1 VTILNIFPVPRYDNR
16 KLFLIFFLV
25 ATALVIDISISNVA
39 DMISKQAT
47 SVWGISLFIAISAI
61 YAIGQY
67 YILETV
73 KAKTRIS
80 KIRAPFFSTL
90 EMMVTIVQY
99 TLTAIMVIVVLQ
111 IVVISHYHTN
121 LLTLA
126 TSASYGLAVFLM
138 ALLSYQLFSW
148 FKLNPNFAVLIY
160 ALAAAMITVNA
171 IDSIVYFDVVLLG
184 KPEIVSAQSKIIFQT
199 GFNPGTPMSVVSL
212 IQTASL
218 ISYFLLTWSGT
229 IIVLRHHI
237 QRVGRI
243 KFWIIVMLPLVY
255 FMSYYVTLYEALHP
269 TSPVTT
275 ALSSDLILP
284 ILLYTY
290 SASSCGVL
298 FGFGFRS
305 VSRSINQSSHVR
317 DYMIITAYGF
327 ILYFIAGGATVLQ
340 AGYPPFGLANVSFV
354 GLASFLILVGLY
366 HSAISVAHDV
376 KLRKT
381 IKKSAME
388 ESKLLVSI
396 GSAQMEQ
403 EIQRRVLKNTKQ
415 QQETLTR
422 QTGVQSSLTE
432 YEIKQYLTTVL
443 REIKIIQNVDEILKK
458 QKDILE
464 ASNEFL
470 VCSKL
475 SGLLLAYNNYFD
487 LYEKVMQK
495 YRNDEHVGIRI
506 VTSITDKEGADLSRL
521 FINAGVE
528 IKHVKNMPPIDF
540 ALSDKEMIATI
551 QKVEGDEIIQNLLI
565 SNELPYI
572 EHFNSIFE
580 ELWETGKD
588 AEQRIKDIEEG
599 VDSEGIEIIQNPV
612 QIQKTCFNL
621 IKSATDEILIIFPS
635 ANAFHHQ
642 EHVGTIQLLEEMTG
656 RGIKVRILTPTDKLI
671 EDALQNLRKRQQE
684 INIRYVEPHL
694 QTKVTL
700 LVVDRKF
707 SLIVELKED
716 TNHNIYQT
724 IGLAT
729 YSNSKS
735 TVLSYVSIF
744 EGVWKQTELYERLK
758 IHDKMQE
765 EFINIAAHELRTPIQ
780 PLLFN
785 SESLKRIMPDEE
797 RISIIIRN
805 AKKLQTLA
813 NNILDI
819 TRIESQSLQLKK
831 ERVNLTEVL
840 LHSIKDIKNQIL
852 DSGKIK
858 VVYDLKE
865 DFFVE
870 ADKERITQVISNLLS
885 NAIKF
890 TKEGS
895 ISITEQMNNNKE
907 VVVNVHDTGSGIDP
921 EIMPRLFT
929 KFATKSD
936 TGTGLGLFIS
946 KSIVEAHGGRIWAE
960 NNNDGKG
967 GATFTLSLPLLS

>member
-1 VTILNIFPVPRYDNR
+1 VPILNIFPVPRYDNR

-39 DMISKQAT
+39 DMISKQAI

-61 YAIGQY
+61 YTIGQY

-80 KIRAPFFSTL
+80 KIRTPFFSTL

-99 TLTAIMVIVVLQ
+99 ALTAIMVIVVLQ

-160 ALAAAMITVNA
+160 ALAAAMITINA

-184 KPEIVSAQSKIIFQT
+184 KPVIVSAQSKVIFQT
-199 GFNPGTPMSVVSL
+199 GFNPGTPMSIVSL
-212 IQTASL
+212 VQTASL

-243 KFWIIVMLPLVY
+243 KFWIVVMLPLVY

-290 SASSCGVL
+290 SASICGVL
-298 FGFGFRS
+298 FGFGFRF

-327 ILYFIAGGATVLQ
+327 ILYFITGGATVLQ

-396 GSAQMEQ
+396 GAAQMEQ
-403 EIQRRVLKNTKQ
+403 EIQRRVLKNTKE
-415 QQETLTR
+415 QQETLTQ

-464 ASNEFL
+464 DSHEFL

-506 VTSITDKEGADLSRL
+506 VTSIRDKEGADLSRL

-671 EDALQNLRKRQQE
+671 EDALQNLRKRQQQ

-707 SLIVELKED
+707 SLIIELKED

-858 VVYDLKE
+858 VVYDPKE

-870 ADKERITQVISNLLS
+870 ADKERITQVISNLLG

-895 ISITEQMNNNKE
+895 ISITEQMNDNKE

-946 KSIVEAHGGRIWAE
+946 KSIIEAHGGRIWAE

>member
-1 VTILNIFPVPRYDNR
+1 
-16 KLFLIFFLV
+16 
-25 ATALVIDISISNVA
+25 
-39 DMISKQAT
+39 
-47 SVWGISLFIAISAI
+47 
-61 YAIGQY
+61 
-67 YILETV
+67 
-73 KAKTRIS
+73 
-80 KIRAPFFSTL
+80 
-90 EMMVTIVQY
+90 
-99 TLTAIMVIVVLQ
+99 
-111 IVVISHYHTN
+111 
-121 LLTLA
+121 
-126 TSASYGLAVFLM
+126 
-138 ALLSYQLFSW
+138 
-148 FKLNPNFAVLIY
+148 
-160 ALAAAMITVNA
+160 
-171 IDSIVYFDVVLLG
+171 
-184 KPEIVSAQSKIIFQT
+184 
-199 GFNPGTPMSVVSL
+199 
-212 IQTASL
+212 
-218 ISYFLLTWSGT
+218 
-229 IIVLRHHI
+229 
-237 QRVGRI
+237 
-243 KFWIIVMLPLVY
+243 
-255 FMSYYVTLYEALHP
+255 
-269 TSPVTT
+269 
-275 ALSSDLILP
+275 
-284 ILLYTY
+284 
-290 SASSCGVL
+290 
-298 FGFGFRS
+298 
-305 VSRSINQSSHVR
+305 
-317 DYMIITAYGF
+317 
-327 ILYFIAGGATVLQ
+327 
-340 AGYPPFGLANVSFV
+340 
-354 GLASFLILVGLY
+354 
-366 HSAISVAHDV
+366 
-376 KLRKT
+376 
-381 IKKSAME
+381 
-388 ESKLLVSI
+388 
-396 GSAQMEQ
+396 
-403 EIQRRVLKNTKQ
+403 
-415 QQETLTR
+415 
-422 QTGVQSSLTE
+422 
-432 YEIKQYLTTVL
+432 
-443 REIKIIQNVDEILKK
+443 
-458 QKDILE
+458 
-464 ASNEFL
+464 
-470 VCSKL
+470 
-475 SGLLLAYNNYFD
+475 
-487 LYEKVMQK
+487 
-495 YRNDEHVGIRI
+495 
-506 VTSITDKEGADLSRL
+506 
-521 FINAGVE
+521 
-528 IKHVKNMPPIDF
+528 MPPIDF

-671 EDALQNLRKRQQE
+671 EDALQNLRKRQQQ

-707 SLIVELKED
+707 SLIIELKED

-858 VVYDLKE
+858 VVYDPKE

-870 ADKERITQVISNLLS
+870 ADKERITQVISNLLG

-895 ISITEQMNNNKE
+895 ISITEQMNDNKE

-946 KSIVEAHGGRIWAE
+946 KSIIEAHGGRIWAE

>member
-39 DMISKQAT
+39 DIISKQAI

-61 YAIGQY
+61 YTIGQY

-99 TLTAIMVIVVLQ
+99 TLTAITVIVVLQ

-148 FKLNPNFAVLIY
+148 FRLNPNFAVLIY
-160 ALAAAMITVNA
+160 ALSAAMITINA
-171 IDSIVYFDVVLLG
+171 IDLIVYSDVVLLG
-184 KPEIVSAQSKIIFQT
+184 KPEIVSAQSKVIFQT

-212 IQTASL
+212 VQNASM

-275 ALSSDLILP
+275 ALSSNLILP

-290 SASSCGVL
+290 SVCICGVL

-327 ILYFIAGGATVLQ
+327 ILYFITSGATVLQ

-381 IKKSAME
+381 IKKSAKE

-396 GSAQMEQ
+396 GAAQMEQ

-415 QQETLTR
+415 QQETLTQ

-528 IKHVKNMPPIDF
+528 IKHVKNLPPIDF

-707 SLIVELKED
+707 SLIIELKED

-758 IHDKMQE
+758 IHDKMQK

-840 LHSIKDIKNQIL
+840 LHSIKDIKNQVL

-895 ISITEQMNNNKE
+895 ISITEQMNDNKE

-936 TGTGLGLFIS
+936 IGTGLGLFIS
-946 KSIVEAHGGRIWAE
+946 KSIVEAHGGRIWAK

>member
-1 VTILNIFPVPRYDNR
+1 MTILNIFPVPRYDNR

-25 ATALVIDISISNVA
+25 ATVLVIDISISNVA
-39 DMISKQAT
+39 DMISKQAI
-47 SVWGISLFIAISAI
+47 SAWGISLFIAISAI
-61 YAIGQY
+61 YTIGQY
-67 YILETV
+67 YILEIV

-80 KIRAPFFSTL
+80 KIRAPLFSTL

-160 ALAAAMITVNA
+160 ALAAAMITINA

-184 KPEIVSAQSKIIFQT
+184 KPVIVSAQSKVIFQT
-199 GFNPGTPMSVVSL
+199 GFNPGTPMSVVRL
-212 IQTASL
+212 VQNASV

-255 FMSYYVTLYEALHP
+255 FMSYYVTLYQALHP
-269 TSPVTT
+269 NSPVTT
-275 ALSSDLILP
+275 ALSSNLILP

-290 SASSCGVL
+290 SASICGVL

-327 ILYFIAGGATVLQ
+327 ILYFITGGATVLQ

-396 GSAQMEQ
+396 GAAQMEQ

-415 QQETLTR
+415 QRETLTQ

-432 YEIKQYLTTVL
+432 YEIKQYLTKVL
-443 REIKIIQNVDEILKK
+443 REIKIVQNVDEILKK

-464 ASNEFL
+464 SSNEFL

-565 SNELPYI
+565 SNEPPYI

-642 EHVGTIQLLEEMTG
+642 EHVGTIQLLKEMTG
-656 RGIKVRILTPTDKLI
+656 RGIKVRILMPTDKLI
-671 EDALQNLRKRQQE
+671 EDALQNLRKRQQG

-707 SLIVELKED
+707 SLIIELKED

-785 SESLKRIMPDEE
+785 SESLKRIMPNEE

-895 ISITEQMNNNKE
+895 ISITEQMNDNKE
-907 VVVNVHDTGSGIDP
+907 VVVNVHDTGSGIDA

>member
-1 VTILNIFPVPRYDNR
+1 
-16 KLFLIFFLV
+16 
-25 ATALVIDISISNVA
+25 
-39 DMISKQAT
+39 
-47 SVWGISLFIAISAI
+47 
-61 YAIGQY
+61 
-67 YILETV
+67 
-73 KAKTRIS
+73 
-80 KIRAPFFSTL
+80 
-90 EMMVTIVQY
+90 
-99 TLTAIMVIVVLQ
+99 
-111 IVVISHYHTN
+111 
-121 LLTLA
+121 
-126 TSASYGLAVFLM
+126 
-138 ALLSYQLFSW
+138 
-148 FKLNPNFAVLIY
+148 
-160 ALAAAMITVNA
+160 
-171 IDSIVYFDVVLLG
+171 
-184 KPEIVSAQSKIIFQT
+184 
-199 GFNPGTPMSVVSL
+199 
-212 IQTASL
+212 
-218 ISYFLLTWSGT
+218 
-229 IIVLRHHI
+229 
-237 QRVGRI
+237 
-243 KFWIIVMLPLVY
+243 
-255 FMSYYVTLYEALHP
+255 
-269 TSPVTT
+269 
-275 ALSSDLILP
+275 
-284 ILLYTY
+284 
-290 SASSCGVL
+290 
-298 FGFGFRS
+298 
-305 VSRSINQSSHVR
+305 
-317 DYMIITAYGF
+317 
-327 ILYFIAGGATVLQ
+327 
-340 AGYPPFGLANVSFV
+340 
-354 GLASFLILVGLY
+354 
-366 HSAISVAHDV
+366 
-376 KLRKT
+376 
-381 IKKSAME
+381 
-388 ESKLLVSI
+388 
-396 GSAQMEQ
+396 
-403 EIQRRVLKNTKQ
+403 
-415 QQETLTR
+415 
-422 QTGVQSSLTE
+422 
-432 YEIKQYLTTVL
+432 
-443 REIKIIQNVDEILKK
+443 
-458 QKDILE
+458 
-464 ASNEFL
+464 
-470 VCSKL
+470 
-475 SGLLLAYNNYFD
+475 
-487 LYEKVMQK
+487 
-495 YRNDEHVGIRI
+495 
-506 VTSITDKEGADLSRL
+506 
-521 FINAGVE
+521 
-528 IKHVKNMPPIDF
+528 
-540 ALSDKEMIATI
+540 
-551 QKVEGDEIIQNLLI
+551 
-565 SNELPYI
+565 
-572 EHFNSIFE
+572 
-580 ELWETGKD
+580 
-588 AEQRIKDIEEG
+588 
-599 VDSEGIEIIQNPV
+599 
-612 QIQKTCFNL
+612 
-621 IKSATDEILIIFPS
+621 
-635 ANAFHHQ
+635 
-642 EHVGTIQLLEEMTG
+642 MTG
-656 RGIKVRILTPTDKLI
+656 RGIKVRILTPADKLI

-895 ISITEQMNNNKE
+895 ISITEQMNDNKE

>member
-1 VTILNIFPVPRYDNR
+1 
-16 KLFLIFFLV
+16 
-25 ATALVIDISISNVA
+25 
-39 DMISKQAT
+39 
-47 SVWGISLFIAISAI
+47 
-61 YAIGQY
+61 
-67 YILETV
+67 
-73 KAKTRIS
+73 
-80 KIRAPFFSTL
+80 
-90 EMMVTIVQY
+90 
-99 TLTAIMVIVVLQ
+99 
-111 IVVISHYHTN
+111 
-121 LLTLA
+121 
-126 TSASYGLAVFLM
+126 
-138 ALLSYQLFSW
+138 
-148 FKLNPNFAVLIY
+148 
-160 ALAAAMITVNA
+160 
-171 IDSIVYFDVVLLG
+171 
-184 KPEIVSAQSKIIFQT
+184 VSAQSKIIFQT

-255 FMSYYVTLYEALHP
+255 FMSYYVALYEALHP
-269 TSPVTT
+269 TSPVTA

-656 RGIKVRILTPTDKLI
+656 RGIKVRILTPADKVI

-758 IHDKMQE
+758 IHDRMQE

>member
-1 VTILNIFPVPRYDNR
+1 
-16 KLFLIFFLV
+16 
-25 ATALVIDISISNVA
+25 
-39 DMISKQAT
+39 
-47 SVWGISLFIAISAI
+47 
-61 YAIGQY
+61 
-67 YILETV
+67 
-73 KAKTRIS
+73 
-80 KIRAPFFSTL
+80 
-90 EMMVTIVQY
+90 
-99 TLTAIMVIVVLQ
+99 
-111 IVVISHYHTN
+111 
-121 LLTLA
+121 
-126 TSASYGLAVFLM
+126 
-138 ALLSYQLFSW
+138 
-148 FKLNPNFAVLIY
+148 
-160 ALAAAMITVNA
+160 MITINA

-184 KPEIVSAQSKIIFQT
+184 KPEIVSAQSKVIFQT

-212 IQTASL
+212 VQTASL

-255 FMSYYVTLYEALHP
+255 FMSYYVTLYQDLHP

-284 ILLYTY
+284 ILLYTH
-290 SASSCGVL
+290 SASICGVL
-298 FGFGFRS
+298 IGFGFRS
-305 VSRSINQSSHVR
+305 ISRSINQSSHVR

-396 GSAQMEQ
+396 GAAQMEQ

-415 QQETLTR
+415 QQETLTQ

-470 VCSKL
+470 VCSRL
-475 SGLLLAYNNYFD
+475 SGLLLSYNNYFD

-621 IKSATDEILIIFPS
+621 IKSATDEILVIFPS

-656 RGIKVRILTPTDKLI
+656 RGIKVRILTPADKLI

-707 SLIVELKED
+707 SLIIELKED

-852 DSGKIK
+852 DGGKIK

-895 ISITEQMNNNKE
+895 ISIIEQLNDNKE

-946 KSIVEAHGGRIWAE
+946 KSIVEAHGGRIWAK

>member
-1 VTILNIFPVPRYDNR
+1 
-16 KLFLIFFLV
+16 
-25 ATALVIDISISNVA
+25 
-39 DMISKQAT
+39 
-47 SVWGISLFIAISAI
+47 
-61 YAIGQY
+61 
-67 YILETV
+67 
-73 KAKTRIS
+73 
-80 KIRAPFFSTL
+80 
-90 EMMVTIVQY
+90 
-99 TLTAIMVIVVLQ
+99 
-111 IVVISHYHTN
+111 
-121 LLTLA
+121 
-126 TSASYGLAVFLM
+126 
-138 ALLSYQLFSW
+138 
-148 FKLNPNFAVLIY
+148 
-160 ALAAAMITVNA
+160 
-171 IDSIVYFDVVLLG
+171 
-184 KPEIVSAQSKIIFQT
+184 
-199 GFNPGTPMSVVSL
+199 
-212 IQTASL
+212 
-218 ISYFLLTWSGT
+218 
-229 IIVLRHHI
+229 
-237 QRVGRI
+237 
-243 KFWIIVMLPLVY
+243 
-255 FMSYYVTLYEALHP
+255 
-269 TSPVTT
+269 
-275 ALSSDLILP
+275 
-284 ILLYTY
+284 
-290 SASSCGVL
+290 
-298 FGFGFRS
+298 
-305 VSRSINQSSHVR
+305 
-317 DYMIITAYGF
+317 MIITAYGF
-327 ILYFIAGGATVLQ
+327 ILYFITGGATVLQ

-376 KLRKT
+376 KLRKI

-415 QQETLTR
+415 QQDTLTQ

-464 ASNEFL
+464 ASHEFL

-506 VTSITDKEGADLSRL
+506 VTSIRDKEGADLSRL

-599 VDSEGIEIIQNPV
+599 VDSEGIEIIQNPI

-671 EDALQNLRKRQQE
+671 EDALQNLRKRQQQ

-707 SLIVELKED
+707 SLIIELKED

-858 VVYDLKE
+858 LVYDLKE

-895 ISITEQMNNNKE
+895 ISITEQMDDNKE

-936 TGTGLGLFIS
+936 IGTGLGLFIS